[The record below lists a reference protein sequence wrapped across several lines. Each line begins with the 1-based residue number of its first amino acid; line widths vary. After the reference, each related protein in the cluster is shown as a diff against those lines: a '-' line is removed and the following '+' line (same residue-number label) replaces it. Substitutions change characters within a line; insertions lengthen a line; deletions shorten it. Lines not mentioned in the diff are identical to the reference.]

1 MPNPRMDAERRR
13 NQRRQKAKNLGK
25 ETTRLREK
33 LRKRRD
39 AELEHEMRLERRR
52 QRELNS
58 AARRELQAF
67 RDASIEKSRR
77 ASKGRSRR
85 ASSIQG
91 GQGGPP
97 PSIDFDLGADWPPQE
112 ISLDY
117 DGGRVSSVNANIEK
131 KYKHGGFIRRNPST
145 VNR

>member
-1 MPNPRMDAERRR
+1 MAT
-13 NQRRQKAKNLGK
+13 RRQPGTRREAELRRK
-25 ETTRLREK
+25 ETA
-33 LRKRRD
+33 RKRKE
-39 AELEHEMRLERRR
+39 AEDRKARQQARQQAR
-52 QRELNS
+52 QRELN
-58 AARRELQAF
+58 AKERQELQAF
-67 RDASIEKSRR
+67 RDAAIE
-77 ASKGRSRR
+77 RSRR
-85 ASSIQG
+85 ASRSRIWGGQAVPPSGGTG